1 MSPHIGSDTVERGV
15 EMTGLF
21 IIACLAVVFGIA
33 AIVQGFRK
41 GWFG

>member
-1 MSPHIGSDTVERGV
+1 
-15 EMTGLF
+15 MTGIF
-21 IIACLAVVFGIA
+21 IVAVCAVAFGVG

>member
-1 MSPHIGSDTVERGV
+1 V
-15 EMTGLF
+15 TGIF
-21 IIACLAVVFGIA
+21 IFACLAVAFGIG